1 MSSRKVRLKY
11 PRKACSPS
19 LVLISIFSFL
29 REAQWPIWVHVLFRR
44 SRTPLLIKHR
54 LFLPWA
60 HIHVCVDRFHFFV
73 SHKNRWFQSW
83 LPQLIFSVLRQDPSC
98 KKSKYLDF
106 TAAQV
111 KTLSFL
117 AYVIKIY
124 QVSLGLLH
132 FTLLTTSFSQET
144 IDQHSAALVKGMM
157 NLMVT
162 CPPSITNMRKEFFIA
177 TRHILS
183 AQEIRPSTLL
193 QFTMFRL
200 YGITWE

>member
-1 MSSRKVRLKY
+1 M
-11 PRKACSPS
+11 
-19 LVLISIFSFL
+19 
-29 REAQWPIWVHVLFRR
+29 
-44 SRTPLLIKHR
+44 
-54 LFLPWA
+54 
-60 HIHVCVDRFHFFV
+60 
-73 SHKNRWFQSW
+73 
-83 LPQLIFSVLRQDPSC
+83 
-98 KKSKYLDF
+98 
-106 TAAQV
+106 

-200 YGITWE
+200 YGIT